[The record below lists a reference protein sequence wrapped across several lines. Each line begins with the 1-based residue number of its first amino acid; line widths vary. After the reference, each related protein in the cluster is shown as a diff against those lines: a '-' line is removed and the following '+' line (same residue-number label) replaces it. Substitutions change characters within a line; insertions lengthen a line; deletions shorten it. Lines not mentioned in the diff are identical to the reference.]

1 MHGRTMEL
9 LERAG
14 LEGELISSGARVDKL
29 NVYKNST
36 LVKSMPF
43 VPDHVD
49 SKYP

>member
-14 LEGELISSGARVDKL
+14 LEEELLSSGARVEKM
-29 NVYKNST
+29 NTYSNAN
-36 LVKSMPF
+36 LVQSSSF

-49 SKYP
+49 SKYQ